1 MAEAVRVP
9 YHACRQEAWQM
20 FDFGYQ
26 SYLRHAFPKDN
37 LLPISCSGRNWQG
50 GIGVTLIDSLDTLMV
65 MNRKWDIAHAVEL
78 INEQISF
85 DKDAKVHVFE
95 VVIRVLG
102 GLLSGHVLLERQPQP
117 SGRTPYDGSLLR
129 HARDLAMRLLP
140 AFNTS
145 SGLPAL
151 FINLRKARMAGRQA
165 GCGLD
170 PSEGSVTCTAC
181 AGTLLLELGLLT
193 ALTGEPQWRRLAEH
207 AAKAM
212 FDRRSRLGL
221 VGSSVDTGSSTW
233 VSKEATIGP
242 GTDSYFEYLLKAYLM
257 NGDVEQLHAFTDL
270 YTSTMRHQQ
279 VPGTLQGFSFLADV
293 HMDSGRLAK
302 PYVSSLGAFW
312 PGMQALI
319 GQEQDAKDL
328 HGNFTAAWRTFGW
341 LPEVFGLD
349 LTKVHPD
356 DAGYNLRPEHVES
369 TYMLHATS
377 GDPHYLK
384 LARRLQKTLVRSS
397 TTRCGYAQIANV
409 ETGAQTDLMESF
421 FLAETLKYLYLT
433 FTPGGQ
439 HMVEYYL
446 LSTEGHLLPVLHPD
460 GPQAELREQ
469 QLLQQLMASPSPSDK
484 EPLAHPSAEGTCS
497 LGLSTAAGVAGPASS
512 TRTGLP
518 ANCMDI
524 CRVPSPGRQ
533 SVIEAQLRSSFP
545 LISFNAEDA
554 AVLRRRRCVAC
565 IIVSRRMLSTP
576 RMTQAEVWERVGQLN
591 ALSTPPGS
599 SPAPAVLA
607 QVLCVLRVHRS
618 GRLSCTTLRP
628 LTSHDLMHGVPHNA
642 ILLQLSTQAA
652 APPPPEGLLAVAPS
666 SPDAQATQLAEQ
678 VVRARQGI
686 SMAELQPGR
695 GLLSRSI
702 SEASSSTTT
711 TTVGKCGSQGNEV
724 VQHTEDAGSTSNER
738 SDTLSD
744 GHVSLNSEEEEHVAG
759 RDTAAV
765 QATPVEQAATDS
777 SSPCSPSADA
787 SCWSTQAKVSS
798 PHDTGVGPDGTRQDA
813 ASRLSSLSTAPAT
826 GNRQR
831 GRAAHSMHRA
841 ESDQEEQQR
850 KQQHQAQQVQPPHQ
864 PQLQAD
870 HLGPTLVQQ
879 SPSAGQG
886 ELQGAGLHHAWPN
899 PHSTGPCQFVPLT
912 SGPLMLV
919 EPLTACSAP
928 LANTPLLQGA
938 VAVVLRGQC
947 SFVTKAAAVQA
958 AGARALLVLNVRGSG
973 DVISMSGDD
982 SQESQSIAI
991 PSALLSRS
999 SALLL
1004 LHALRRAAE
1013 LGERPPV
1020 ASLALPPTPT
1030 ASSSHTARPHSDAP
1044 PSLRSLS
1051 RQRRQHAV
1059 PRMVEGAGAGEQ
1071 QQYPEDG
1078 VTQPLVE
1085 LLIPMTSHA
1094 FVQASIVGKGLQA
1107 GFSDVLQDQRTVL
1120 LLWQIAQENEAARQ
1134 QQQQLLQHHLRQQL
1148 QKRP

>member
-1 MAEAVRVP
+1 MQLAPVCLLLFFSSVCCCFSGVTASTTGLRQQLKDLWADESHPNATHVQQL
-9 YHACRQEAWQM
+9 RQEAWQM

-151 FINLRKARMAGRQA
+151 FINLRK
-165 GCGLD
+165 GLD

-484 EPLAHPSAEGTCS
+484 EPPAHPSAEGTCS

-533 SVIEAQLRSSFP
+533 SAIEAQLRSSFP

-591 ALSTPPGS
+591 ALSTPPGQS
-599 SPAPAVLA
+599 AAA
-607 QVLCVLRVHRS
+607 
-618 GRLSCTTLRP
+618 RP
-628 LTSHDLMHGVPHNA
+628 
-642 ILLQLSTQAA
+642 QLS
-652 APPPPEGLLAVAPS
+652 
-666 SPDAQATQLAEQ
+666 
-678 VVRARQGI
+678 
-686 SMAELQPGR
+686 
-695 GLLSRSI
+695 
-702 SEASSSTTT
+702 
-711 TTVGKCGSQGNEV
+711 
-724 VQHTEDAGSTSNER
+724 
-738 SDTLSD
+738 
-744 GHVSLNSEEEEHVAG
+744 
-759 RDTAAV
+759 
-765 QATPVEQAATDS
+765 
-777 SSPCSPSADA
+777 
-787 SCWSTQAKVSS
+787 
-798 PHDTGVGPDGTRQDA
+798 
-813 ASRLSSLSTAPAT
+813 
-826 GNRQR
+826 
-831 GRAAHSMHRA
+831 
-841 ESDQEEQQR
+841 
-850 KQQHQAQQVQPPHQ
+850 
-864 PQLQAD
+864 
-870 HLGPTLVQQ
+870 
-879 SPSAGQG
+879 
-886 ELQGAGLHHAWPN
+886 WPR
-899 PHSTGPCQFVPLT
+899 CC
-912 SGPLMLV
+912 
-919 EPLTACSAP
+919 AC
-928 LANTPLLQGA
+928 
-938 VAVVLRGQC
+938 
-947 SFVTKAAAVQA
+947 
-958 AGARALLVLNVRGSG
+958 
-973 DVISMSGDD
+973 
-982 SQESQSIAI
+982 
-991 PSALLSRS
+991 
-999 SALLL
+999 
-1004 LHALRRAAE
+1004 
-1013 LGERPPV
+1013 
-1020 ASLALPPTPT
+1020 
-1030 ASSSHTARPHSDAP
+1030 
-1044 PSLRSLS
+1044 
-1051 RQRRQHAV
+1051 
-1059 PRMVEGAGAGEQ
+1059 
-1071 QQYPEDG
+1071 
-1078 VTQPLVE
+1078 
-1085 LLIPMTSHA
+1085 
-1094 FVQASIVGKGLQA
+1094 
-1107 GFSDVLQDQRTVL
+1107 
-1120 LLWQIAQENEAARQ
+1120 
-1134 QQQQLLQHHLRQQL
+1134 
-1148 QKRP
+1148 

>member
-1 MAEAVRVP
+1 
-9 YHACRQEAWQM
+9 
-20 FDFGYQ
+20 
-26 SYLRHAFPKDN
+26 
-37 LLPISCSGRNWQG
+37 
-50 GIGVTLIDSLDTLMV
+50 
-65 MNRKWDIAHAVEL
+65 
-78 INEQISF
+78 
-85 DKDAKVHVFE
+85 
-95 VVIRVLG
+95 
-102 GLLSGHVLLERQPQP
+102 
-117 SGRTPYDGSLLR
+117 
-129 HARDLAMRLLP
+129 
-140 AFNTS
+140 
-145 SGLPAL
+145 
-151 FINLRKARMAGRQA
+151 
-165 GCGLD
+165 
-170 PSEGSVTCTAC
+170 
-181 AGTLLLELGLLT
+181 
-193 ALTGEPQWRRLAEH
+193 
-207 AAKAM
+207 
-212 FDRRSRLGL
+212 
-221 VGSSVDTGSSTW
+221 
-233 VSKEATIGP
+233 
-242 GTDSYFEYLLKAYLM
+242 M

-469 QLLQQLMASPSPSDK
+469 QLLQQLLATPSPSDK
-484 EPLAHPSAEGTCS
+484 EPPAHPSAEGTCS
-497 LGLSTAAGVAGPASS
+497 LGLPTAAGVVGPASS
-512 TRTGLP
+512 TRNGLP

-533 SVIEAQLRSSFP
+533 SAIEAQLRSSFP
-545 LISFNAEDA
+545 LISFNAADA

-565 IIVSRRMLSTP
+565 ITVSRRMLSTP

-591 ALSTPPGS
+591 ALTTPPGS

-642 ILLQLSTQAA
+642 VLLQLSTQAA

-666 SPDAQATQLAEQ
+666 SPDAQPVYNTLSVRSQQHSHWTSLAEQVPNALLSCTFPVMHVLPVTADLSAGHPGAAPVAITLCLQAVSLLLPVTTATFGPPLGEVTSTCLTYLFNASAAWSGSGQSSVSPAHQARSQPEVSQQDQGRGIKPGQYTAAPAGWPWHSAVHSPRQCPAPDLAAMTAQATQLAEQ

-695 GLLSRSI
+695 GLLSWSS

-711 TTVGKCGSQGNEV
+711 TVGNCGSQGNEA
-724 VQHTEDAGSTSNER
+724 VQHTKDTGSTSNER
-738 SDTLSD
+738 SDTLSN
-744 GHVSLNSEEEEHVAG
+744 GHVSLNSEEVEYVAG
-759 RDTAAV
+759 RDTSAV
-765 QATPVEQAATDS
+765 QATLVEQAATDS

-787 SCWSTQAKVSS
+787 SCWSTKAKVSGT
-798 PHDTGVGPDGTRQDA
+798 HDTGMGPDGARQDA
-813 ASRLSSLSTAPAT
+813 ASHLSSLSSAPAT
-826 GNRQR
+826 GTRQQ

-912 SGPLMLV
+912 SGPLVLV
-919 EPLTACSAP
+919 EPLPACSAP

-938 VAVVLRGQC
+938 IAVVLRGQC

-1013 LGERPPV
+1013 LGEPPPV

-1030 ASSSHTARPHSDAP
+1030 ALSSHTARPHSDAP
-1044 PSLRSLS
+1044 PSLRSLN

-1059 PRMVEGAGAGEQ
+1059 PSMVGGAGAGEQ

-1134 QQQQLLQHHLRQQL
+1134 QQQQLLQHHLRQHL